1 MATTSDTDMTMPA
14 EVSGPQ
20 RAASGECGCLGGR
33 TATFELVLQL
43 DGGREGDGVR
53 PKRFGPTVLAGS
65 GQLGRFPS
73 ASGSLTRA
81 QWPPEVSVHSDP

>member
-1 MATTSDTDMTMPA
+1 MRVLGGGLLRSNWYSNSTGVEKEM
-14 EVSGPQ
+14 
-20 RAASGECGCLGGR
+20 ASG
-33 TATFELVLQL
+33 
-43 DGGREGDGVR
+43 